1 MLRKNYRKLLTW
13 LNILKSKQE
22 LETMKLSEMAMTSAK
37 KINKVMESRFGFALD
52 FSRLTVEKA
61 ERLSETISQNLTKIR
76 HSTDFHT
83 AERNPRYMELLTV
96 RESLSAWLQE
106 NRRQLTEGEV
116 SNAEVLLAAK
126 DMVDSVQDA
135 IEKVGKMQNEQLP
148 QLLDSIRDQIGSEQ
162 ADGFK
167 NAVGETLATLMT
179 NLQQAREGVDTGV
192 RILSGEQVDNPM
204 AMPGDE
210 IASPAGDL
218 GMPAAPMSDLD
229 AEETD
234 GFAATDA
241 AVGGSEELGR
251 ERR

>member
-1 MLRKNYRKLLTW
+1 
-13 LNILKSKQE
+13 
-22 LETMKLSEMAMTSAK
+22 MKLAEMATTSAK

-52 FSRLTVEKA
+52 FNKMTVEKA
-61 ERLSETISQNLTKIR
+61 ERLSETISANLDKIR
-76 HSTDFHT
+76 HSVNVHT

-192 RILSGEQVDNPM
+192 RILSGEQVDSPM
-204 AMPGDE
+204 
-210 IASPAGDL
+210 DL
-218 GMPAAPMSDLD
+218 GGALDMGADQDAGIPPMSDLD

-251 ERR
+251 ELR